1 MGGPT
6 IAAAPADEAE
16 LAALARAVADARAR
30 PGGDDAVEAV
40 RAAIR
45 AGGDPLGE
53 AFARIRP
60 AAARRAAGATYTP
73 AAIVRAMTG
82 WAEAAA
88 AGAPPARVVDAG
100 AGSGRFLSAVAAA
113 FPAARLVAVETDPLA
128 RLLLVANA
136 AAGGWADR
144 LRIVAAP
151 FRAWD
156 PPPADGPTLFVG
168 NPPYLRHHGVGAADK
183 AWYAAAL
190 AALGLAGSTLAGLHL
205 HFLAK
210 IATLARPG
218 DLGVL
223 VMPSEWLDVPYG
235 APARALFA
243 GPLGGAS
250 LHLYDPAAR
259 PFADAMSTACIA
271 AFRVGRSGPVR
282 LARIAGGDPP
292 GRLAGGRETPRGA
305 LASAER
311 WTPLFDAGARQTRRT
326 GGSGGPR
333 LRLGDLFAVHR
344 GQATGANRVWIA
356 GAYPGPLPPE
366 VLLPAVTKAREIIA
380 AAPVLAEA
388 GALRRV
394 ADLPADLDALGTEG
408 REEAEAFLAWARE
421 RGAADGWIARHRR
434 PWWAVRMG
442 APAAVLVTYMARR
455 PPVFA
460 VNACGARHLNIAHGL
475 HPRDPLP
482 PDRLLALVG
491 WLSRNAG
498 AEGGRIYAG
507 GLAKFEPREI
517 ERLEIPPPDDWGED

>member
-6 IAAAPADEAE
+6 IAAAPADEEA
-16 LAALARAVADARAR
+16 LADLARALAEGRAPPDAADALA
-30 PGGDDAVEAV
+30 PV
-40 RAAIR
+40 RAAIL

-53 AFARIRP
+53 AFARVRP

-73 AAIVRAMTG
+73 SAIVRAMAG

-88 AGAPPARVVDAG
+88 AVAPPARVVDAG
-100 AGSGRFLSAVAAA
+100 AGSGRFLAAAAAA
-113 FPAARLVAVETDPLA
+113 FPGARLVAVETDPLA
-128 RLLLVANA
+128 RLLLRANA
-136 AAGGWADR
+136 AVAGWADR
-144 LRIVAAP
+144 LETVAQT

-156 PPPADGPTLFVG
+156 PRPVDGPTLFLG
-168 NPPYLRHHGVGAADK
+168 NPPYLRHHAIAAEDK

-190 AALGLAGSTLAGLHL
+190 GALGLTGSTLAGLHL

-218 DLGVL
+218 DLGAL
-223 VMPSEWLDVPYG
+223 VTSAEWLDVPYG

-250 LHLYDPAAR
+250 LHLFDPSAR

-271 AFRVGRSGPVR
+271 AFRVGGAGPVR
-282 LARIAGGDPP
+282 LARIGGGSPP
-292 GRLAGGRETPRGA
+292 DRLAGGREVPRAA
-305 LASAER
+305 LAAADR
-311 WTPLFDAGARQTRRT
+311 WTPLFAAPSADRRRGGAA
-326 GGSGGPR
+326 

-356 GAYPGPLPPE
+356 GAYPGPLPE
-366 VLLPAVTKAREIIA
+366 AALVPAVTKAREIIA
-380 AAPVLAEA
+380 AAPVLADA

-394 ADLPADLDALGTEG
+394 ADLPADLDALGPEG
-408 REEAEAFLAWARE
+408 RAQAEAFLAWARE

-460 VNACGARHLNIAHGL
+460 VNACAARHLNIAHGL
-475 HPRDPLP
+475 HPRDPMP
-482 PDRLLALVG
+482 PERLLALVG
-491 WLSRNAG
+491 WLSRRLG
-498 AEGGRIYAG
+498 AEGGRTYAG

-517 ERLEIPPPDDWGED
+517 ERLEIPRPEDWEAG